1 MLLWERVALS
11 LWHIIIYKLVH
22 ERLLYRSSQ
31 SSQFIVIIIIIIF
44 PPKNEE
50 DCAILRKTEGKS

>member
-1 MLLWERVALS
+1 MLLWENVALS
-11 LWHIIIYKLVH
+11 LWHIIIYRLVH

-31 SSQFIVIIIIIIF
+31 SSQFIVIIIIIF
-44 PPKNEE
+44 SPKNEE